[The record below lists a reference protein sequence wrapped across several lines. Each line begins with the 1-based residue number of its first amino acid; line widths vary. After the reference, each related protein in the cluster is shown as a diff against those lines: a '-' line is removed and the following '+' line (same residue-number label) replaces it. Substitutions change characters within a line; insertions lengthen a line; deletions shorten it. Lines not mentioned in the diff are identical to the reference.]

1 MDRQE
6 FQYLCDFYKIK
17 EVPLFYNGSFC
28 GCVTRDC
35 KYNRHNALRE
45 YRKDGYAIE
54 AAYES
59 IHKVIDLLQEIDKET
74 EVTVLDVQQRDTWE
88 YDDGRGYV
96 THHVYPKTVKTSK
109 TVIFSGTLDSIFE
122 RFDKANN
129 KLRYCNGHW
138 FEFEDKKVDEKYR
151 MWLKMIPYERSFN
164 MYYGEGIVD

>member
-17 EVPLFYNGSFC
+17 EVPLFYKGSFC

-35 KYNRHNALRE
+35 KYNRHNAFRT
-45 YRKDGYAIE
+45 YNKDVYAIE

-59 IHKVIDLLQEIDKET
+59 IHKVIELLQEINKET
-74 EVTVLDVQQRDTWE
+74 EVAVLDVQQRDTWE
-88 YDDGRGYV
+88 YDDGSGYV
-96 THHVYPKTVKTSK
+96 THHVYPRTVKTSK

-129 KLRYCNGHW
+129 NLRYCNGHW

-151 MWLKMIPYERSFN
+151 MWLKMIPYGRSFD
-164 MYYGEGIVD
+164 MYYGDGIVD